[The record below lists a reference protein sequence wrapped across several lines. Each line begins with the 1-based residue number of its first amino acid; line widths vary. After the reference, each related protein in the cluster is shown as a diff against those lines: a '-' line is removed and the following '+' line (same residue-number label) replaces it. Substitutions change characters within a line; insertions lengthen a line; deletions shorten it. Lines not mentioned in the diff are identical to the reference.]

1 MTSTTGYNH
10 LFWHEFRS
18 LPTRQFWHKNT
29 FGDSVCAKGQ
39 RQASC
44 TSLENIYCLIAQ
56 TGVPFRPIRRALL
69 PYLAV
74 DVLAEGTQDV
84 RP

>member
-18 LPTRQFWHKNT
+18 LPK
-29 FGDSVCAKGQ
+29 GSVGIRIHSAILLCQ
-39 RQASC
+39 RST
-44 TSLENIYCLIAQ
+44 TSILYLSGKHLLPNC
-56 TGVPFRPIRRALL
+56 VPFRPIRRALL

-74 DVLAEGTQDV
+74 DVFADGTQDV

>member
-18 LPTRQFWHKNT
+18 LPK
-29 FGDSVCAKGQ
+29 GSVGIRIHSAILFAKGQ

-69 PYLAV
+69 SYLAV
-74 DVLAEGTQDV
+74 DVLAEGKQDV
-84 RP
+84 KT